1 MTMSD
6 KGIVYIILFLLGACS
21 DVKKEDKRK
30 FSGEDFTA
38 NIRTTDA
45 RTPEEERLGFK
56 LPEGFEISLFA
67 SEPDID
73 KPINI
78 AFDAKGRVWVT
89 QSFEYPFPSAPGK
102 GKDKL
107 TILEDTDNDGKADKF
122 TVFSDTLNIPIGVL
136 PLNDGAVAYS
146 IPNIYRYIDSNDD
159 GKADSQIKLL
169 GPFKTNDTHGMI
181 NNFVRGYDGWI
192 HSCHGYTNRDTVAG
206 ADGDSISMISGN
218 TFRFRPN
225 GERVEHTTDGRINPF
240 GLVYDELGYLYST
253 DCHTSPLYQ
262 LIRDAD
268 YTQWGKE
275 EGMGFAPEMTPLSDE
290 ATALAGIGYYADK
303 LFPEAYQKNFYV
315 GDAVRC
321 RVYRYSGTFKG
332 STPVGKKEEDFLLS
346 EDPWFRPVD
355 VKLGPDGALYIADFY
370 NSIIGHYEVP
380 LDHPRRDHTRGRI
393 WRITYK
399 GKRNDKKDWNAANIN
414 ELLHALDMDNM
425 FIRMTAADQLAD
437 RIGKEAIQQ
446 VTAVFNEKDISTR
459 KYVHA
464 LWVLERLGALSP
476 AIIKAAVTHN
486 DPVIRLHAMH
496 ILAEK
501 KPDEQQLF
509 PLVLK
514 GLEDKDAHVKRAA
527 VELLKKYPTMRSIEL
542 ALEIRNTVEDY
553 DTHLLYATRLSLRN
567 ILRNDAV
574 MKQVA
579 ATQWN
584 EKDAAHLSDVMM
596 GVASMD
602 AGVFLYR
609 YVHQYKPDNKRAP
622 AIFQHIA
629 RFAPSEYLDSTIK
642 IAMNTQRPDTVNLFI
657 FQGIQQGI
665 AKKGAKESAQLGLW
679 GKSLAESVL
688 QKNPYDK
695 TQPLSILNLET
706 FAAGVAG
713 NYKLTSVIPQ
723 LEAIVKS
730 AATAD
735 LKLSGQDLEDVLID
749 LKVAA
754 VRALIKIDE
763 QKGSAVAQRL
773 LGDNN
778 TDEYFKN
785 VIGRLLGEFPGT
797 VVNGILKNIKNAGP
811 DLQSNIAL
819 TLANTAEGKEILFEK
834 VKNKEMFPR
843 ILIQPRIKERILIG
857 ITPAQKNLFNQL
869 TAGLDPVDQERQK
882 EIYNRLV
889 EFDKAMKTNPPSV
902 DSGRMVFMQN
912 CSTCHSIAEE
922 GGSIGPNL
930 DGVAQWGAK
939 SLAEK
944 ILDPNRNV
952 SESFRTYTIRMKDG
966 KVSSGLL
973 RREEGAVI
981 IFADLTGKELIKKK
995 IQNAEANIDLSSLK
1009 AGMYLIQI
1017 FPGKNMRNVKVFWA
1031 YALLVGVGLLALA
1044 PAGQAQVS
1052 AAGAERK
1059 PGLAVCYMYKFIRH
1073 VDEIAEWAKTL
1084 KCEPGPPLLTA

>member
-1 MTMSD
+1 MRIAAI
-6 KGIVYIILFLLGACS
+6 GITYIILSLLIACNTQ
-21 DVKKEDKRK
+21 KKEDKRQ
-30 FSGEDFTA
+30 FSGENFTA
-38 NIRTTDA
+38 NIRTTEA

-56 LPEGFEISLFA
+56 LPDGFEISLFA

-73 KPINI
+73 KPINL
-78 AFDAKGRVWVT
+78 AFDAKGRMWVT
-89 QSFEYPFPSAPGK
+89 QSFEYPFPSEPGK

-146 IPNIYRYIDSNDD
+146 IPNIYRYTDANGD
-159 GKADSQIKLL
+159 GKADSQKKLL
-169 GPFKTNDTHGMI
+169 GPFKTKDTHGMI

-218 TFRFRPN
+218 TFRFRSD
-225 GERVEHTTDGRINPF
+225 GSRVEHTTDGRINPF
-240 GLVYDELGYLYST
+240 GLVYDEMGYLYST

-275 EGMGFAPEMTPLSDE
+275 EGMGFAPDMTPLSDE
-290 ATALAGIGYYADK
+290 ATALAGIGYYADL
-303 LFPEAYQKNFYV
+303 LFPEAYRKNFYV

-332 STPVGKKEEDFLLS
+332 STPVGKREEDFVLS

-393 WRITYK
+393 WRITYN
-399 GKRNDKKDWNAANIN
+399 GKHNDKKDWTAANIN
-414 ELLHALDMDNM
+414 DLLHALDMDNM
-425 FIRMTAADQLAD
+425 FVRMTAADQLAD
-437 RIGKEAIQQ
+437 RIGKEAIQP
-446 VTAVFNEKDISTR
+446 VTAVLNEKDISTR

-464 LWVLERLGALSP
+464 LWVLERLGVLTP
-476 AIIKAAVTHN
+476 AMLQAAVSHS

-496 ILAEK
+496 ILAEE
-501 KPDEQQLF
+501 KPDKHQLY

-514 GLEDKDAHVKRAA
+514 GLEDKDPHVKRAA
-527 VELLKKYPTMRSIEL
+527 VELLMKYPDMHSIEL
-542 ALEIRNTVEDY
+542 ALGIRNAVEDY
-553 DTHLLYATRLSLRN
+553 DTHLLYTARLCLRN
-567 ILRNDAV
+567 ILRHDSI

-579 ATQWN
+579 ATNWT
-584 EKDAAHLSDVMM
+584 EKDATHLSDVMM
-596 GVASMD
+596 GVASAD

-609 YVHQYKPDNKRAP
+609 YISQFKPEDKRAP

-629 RFAPSEYLDSTIK
+629 RFAPSADLDSTIK
-642 IAMNTQRPDTVNLFI
+642 IAMNAQRPDTVNLFI
-657 FQGIQQGI
+657 FQGMRQGI
-665 AKKGAKESAQLGLW
+665 EKKGGKESARLGLW

-688 QKNPYDK
+688 QKYPYDK
-695 TQPLSILNLET
+695 AQSLSILRLQA
-706 FAAGVAG
+706 FAAAVAG
-713 NYKLTSVIPQ
+713 DYKLTSVVPA
-723 LEAIVKS
+723 LETIVKS
-730 AATAD
+730 ASTVD
-735 LKLSGQDLEDVLID
+735 LKLSGQDLVDELID
-749 LKVAA
+749 VKAAA
-754 VRALIKIDE
+754 VKALIKIDP

-773 LGDNN
+773 LSDNN

-785 VIGRLLGEFPGT
+785 VLGRLLGEFPGKI
-797 VVNGILKNIKNAGP
+797 VNEILKSIKNASP
-811 DLQSNIAL
+811 DLQNNIAF
-819 TLANTAEGKEILFEK
+819 TLAGTSEGKDILFQQ

-843 ILIQPRIKERILIG
+843 MLLQPRVKERILIG
-857 ITPAQKNLFNQL
+857 IKPAQKKLFDEL
-869 TAGLDPVDQERQK
+869 TAGVSPVDEERQK

-889 EFDKAMKTNPPSV
+889 EFDKAMQSNPPSV
-902 DSGRMVFMQN
+902 DSGKIVFMQN

-930 DGVAQWGAK
+930 DGVSQWGAK

-952 SESFRTYTIRMKDG
+952 SENFRTYTIKMKDG
-966 KVSSGLL
+966 KVSTGLY

-981 IFADLTGKELIKKK
+981 IFADLTGQEFSVSKK
-995 IQNAEANIDLSSLK
+995 
-1009 AGMYLIQI
+1009 
-1017 FPGKNMRNVKVFWA
+1017 
-1031 YALLVGVGLLALA
+1031 
-1044 PAGQAQVS
+1044 
-1052 AAGAERK
+1052 
-1059 PGLAVCYMYKFIRH
+1059 
-1073 VDEIAEWAKTL
+1073 EIAEQTASKLTL
-1084 KCEPGPPLLTA
+1084 MPDNFRQRLTQKNFNALIRFLLDPKKNLGKK